1 MVGVIFGCRMKVK
14 IVQYSPSYFG
24 IMLTDRQVRR
34 LCRIASDQALPVRV
48 LIEQYI
54 QKGFVNVERYSF
66 SQGN

>member
-1 MVGVIFGCRMKVK
+1 MKPK
-14 IVQYSPSYFG
+14 TVQYSPAYYG
-24 IMLTDRQVRR
+24 ITFTDRQVRR

-54 QKGFVNVERYSF
+54 AKGFANTEQYVF

>member
-1 MVGVIFGCRMKVK
+1 MKAK
-14 IVQYSPSYFG
+14 IVQYSPTYYG
-24 IMLTDRQVRR
+24 ITFTDRQVRR

-54 QKGFVNVERYSF
+54 AKGFANTERYEF

>member
-14 IVQYSPSYFG
+14 IVHYSPSYFG
-24 IMLTDRQVRR
+24 VTMTDRQLRR

-54 QKGFVNVERYSF
+54 QKGFANTERYKF